1 MSNKQ
6 ELQQLRTVYRAKLR
20 CNIETIINTGEVDD
34 IFDKLEELA
43 SNIREAYRDNIGDL
57 NQIED
62 WVDAIQTRLMC
73 VSHVLP
79 YYSLPDVIFDEH
91 TNPGDANA
99 VRSQP
104 LEKDIEP
111 NPTPVDTTVVDVDAS
126 IPYYLRNLDGR
137 YKKTPI
143 VSGRGNALAI
153 GLRNRGVVALRYSP
167 KRVLSALGS
176 FDPSLVIVTY
186 NERYNRLTTTLGELK
201 SHGDIVS
208 FELDTLKLIGYRP
221 KNGSGED
228 KWIRAIYLN
237 SDGYLALS
245 NRPLSNSDT
254 YTLIQPDESIKYPQ
268 LELDDTG
275 RYISKRPY
283 DIKAKIE
290 MDKPAICP
298 LATVYADEGET
309 LEIGYKGTNVR
320 YSNYR
325 ADYVYRT
332 LGRCG
337 NQLDRHP
344 LGSPRRNTVDAFVRY
359 TPVIYF
365 HGDVYLIG
373 ILVDGHF
380 HPFYINTLSRV
391 ALSRNAYYHVDGV
404 VRPLERKVTIHLI
417 RR

>member
-1 MSNKQ
+1 MNNKQ
-6 ELQQLRTVYRAKLR
+6 ELQQLKDAYQTQLLD
-20 CNIETIINTGEVDD
+20 NIETIINTGELDD
-34 IFDKLEELA
+34 MFDKLEELA
-43 SNIREAYRDNIGDL
+43 SNMREAYRDNIGNL

-62 WVDAIQTRLMC
+62 WVDAIQKRLMC
-73 VSHVLP
+73 VSYILP
-79 YYSLPDVIFDEH
+79 YYALSGVIFDKH
-91 TNPGDANA
+91 TNPGDVNA
-99 VRSQP
+99 VRSQS
-104 LEKDIEP
+104 LVEDIEP
-111 NPTPVDTTVVDVDAS
+111 IPMSVSTTVVDVDAP
-126 IPYYLRNLDGR
+126 IPYYLRNIDGR

-143 VSGRGNALAI
+143 VSGRSNALAI
-153 GLRNRGVVALRYSP
+153 GLRNRGVAALRYSP
-167 KRVLSALGS
+167 TRVLSALGS
-176 FDPSLVIVTY
+176 FDPSLAIVTY
-186 NERYNRLTTTLGELK
+186 NERYNRLITTLGELK

-221 KNGSGED
+221 KNMAGED

-237 SDGYLALS
+237 ADGYLALS

-275 RYISKRPY
+275 RYIGKRPY

-298 LATVYADEGET
+298 LTTVCADEGEI
-309 LEIGYKGTNVR
+309 LEIGYKGTSVG

-325 ADYVYRT
+325 ADYVYQA

-337 NQLDRHP
+337 NKLDRHP
-344 LGSPRRNTVDAFVRY
+344 PGSPRRDTVDAFVRY
-359 TPVIYF
+359 TPVVYF

-380 HPFYINTLSRV
+380 HPFYTNTLSRV
-391 ALSRNAYYHVDGV
+391 ALSRNAYHHVDGV
-404 VRPLERKVTIHLI
+404 VRPLERKVTIYI
-417 RR
+417 TRR